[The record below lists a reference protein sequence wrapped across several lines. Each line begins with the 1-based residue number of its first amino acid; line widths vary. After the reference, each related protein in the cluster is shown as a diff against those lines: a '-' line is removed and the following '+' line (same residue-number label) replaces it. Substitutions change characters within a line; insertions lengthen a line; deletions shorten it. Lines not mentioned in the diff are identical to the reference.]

1 MKAFVTGGGSGIG
14 RAIAVTLARAG
25 YDVAIQVHNSAQAGQ
40 DTVAEIEAL
49 GRNAGAVSAD
59 FADMSAARHSIA
71 SVQGDWGPFDALV
84 LNAGISSA
92 TSIFDLEDA
101 ELDHVVDTNLKA
113 PIVVAQEF
121 MRARRAAGGDGGGIV
136 IIGSAAG
143 QTGGALVGPHY
154 VASKAGTHALVKSLA
169 LAGAGLGLRVNG
181 VAPGF
186 IETAGLYRMRAAD
199 PTADPS
205 AGEARVPIGR
215 VGYPDEIAACVEF
228 LLSDAASYVNGALLD
243 ANGGLVM
250 R

>member
-25 YDVAIQVHNSAQAGQ
+25 YDVAIQVHNSVQAGQ

-71 SVQGDWGPFDALV
+71 SVQEDWGPFDALV

-92 TSIFDLEDA
+92 TSIFDLEDV

-121 MRARRAAGGDGGGIV
+121 MRARRAAGGDGGIV

-169 LAGAGLGLRVNG
+169 LAGALLGLRVNG

-186 IETAGLYRMRAAD
+186 IETAGLDRMRAAD

-205 AGEARVPIGR
+205 AAEARVPIGR
-215 VGYPDEIAACVEF
+215 VGRPDEIAACVEF
-228 LLSDAASYVNGALLD
+228 LLSNAASYVNGALLD